1 MADDTFG
8 GSMDSSA
15 TATMTKAQEEIP
27 NIPMAGGNPQLQALQ
42 KLIQGGL
49 FGQKMGPTVGTP
61 RPRPTF
67 QMPPMQ
73 TDQREFQTRSG
84 NRRVALNNLMSNIA
98 NTVKAANDFHEQKKI
113 RGFAVDFERAMTALQ
128 GLQQAQSLPDGPEKQ
143 QAMKHNQDI
152 LNDIFSDPKKVKA
165 FEKALDIKL
174 IGEDKNA
181 KTPERQGLNSAL
193 EKFMKQ
199 VPQTLQPNP
208 AYQAMAQA
216 IKDKMIP
223 SADTSARE
231 MGATARN
238 IRTIEG
244 REKMVDA
251 MAAAKDRATLA
262 SLIRQSMQN
271 ANHKEVAGMVVQGGI
286 RKTQIAVNGM
296 LTNTK
301 WKMAGEFVKQ
311 MMKDS
316 SGAEAREFKQ
326 MAGEV
331 DDINKSLA
339 EANKKLA
346 SLGGGLAQR
355 WEAAKGNDAVGV
367 ITGDTK
373 EARDLKAQVEVLEK
387 RRAKVLQKL
396 DEYNFG
402 AATTNT
408 DNSGATAAGTAAE
421 DKLVDSIIGE
431 SSADQQRLIYGDESG
446 GDENPEK

>member
-8 GSMDSSA
+8 GTLDSSA
-15 TATMTKAQEEIP
+15 TATMTNAQEEIP
-27 NIPMAGGNPQLQALQ
+27 NIPMAGGNPQLEALK

-49 FGQKMGPTVGTP
+49 FSQKMGPTVGTP

-84 NRRVALNNLMSNIA
+84 NRRVALNNLMGNIA

-262 SLIRQSMQN
+262 SLTKQAMQN
-271 ANHKEVAGMVVQGGI
+271 RSRAEVAAMVTSASI

-301 WKMAGEFVKQ
+301 WKMAGDFAKQ

-326 MAGEV
+326 IAGEV
-331 DDINKSLA
+331 DEINKSLA

-346 SLGGGLAQR
+346 SLSTT
-355 WEAAKGNDAVGV
+355 
-367 ITGDTK
+367 TGDLLTK
-373 EARDLKAQVEVLEK
+373 GPKAITDTWKQRAELSAQVDILQK
-387 RRAKVLQKL
+387 RRDTVLKKL

-402 AATTNT
+402 NAT
-408 DNSGATAAGTAAE
+408 GASDTGTADD
-421 DKLVDSIIGE
+421 DKLINSIIGE
-431 SSADQQRLIYGDESG
+431 SSGEEGLLSG
-446 GDENPEK
+446 GEEPEK